1 MTGIREKKK
10 KRTNEDILVAAQ
22 KLFIEKGFDN
32 TSIEEIASC
41 AGVGTGTIYN
51 YYKNKADI
59 FVEAIRY
66 GFKDERDK
74 NMSEFSKLEGTSVSE
89 IIFSFIESYVKK
101 VRWVFS
107 KKLARE
113 LIKVTVGHMGK
124 KNNLV
129 KKLADEDFKFM
140 EKIEEL
146 INELKNQGLVKK
158 TKDSKVLSELVY
170 SALAFEIL
178 MFLYEDDITMEK
190 VEDKIRIKIKAI
202 FE

>member
-22 KLFIEKGFDN
+22 NLFIEKGFDN
-32 TSIEEIASC
+32 TSIEEIASG

-74 NMSEFSKLEGTSVSE
+74 NINDFSKLEGTSVSE

-124 KNNLV
+124 KNNLI

-146 INELKNQGLVKK
+146 INELKNQGLIEK

-178 MFLYEDDITMEK
+178 MFLYEDDIRMEE